1 MAESPAAVVG
11 SVIRLTLFSNGAQ
24 VAETVRVISV
34 TVTSEINKVPSA
46 RIVLMDGDMPE
57 KDFPVSNTDDFKPG
71 AEIKI
76 NAGYEDEEDTI
87 FEGVV
92 VKHGITISGENDA
105 QLVIECRDKSVAL
118 TIGRK
123 NANYV
128 DMKDSEIIAKIIGN
142 ISGLSSDVDATE
154 TSFKE
159 LVQYYC
165 TDWDFVLSRAEV
177 NGLLTIVEGAKVSV
191 KAPDTS
197 TAATLKVTYGED
209 LIDFSADIDARSQ
222 LTAVD
227 SVSWDLATQ
236 AIVTQ
241 SVTPQSLN
249 SQGDLDSATLAA
261 VASPASFGLQTAAPL
276 ESAALKTWAT
286 GQQIKAG
293 LARIRGRMTFQGTA
307 KAKIGSLIEVDGV
320 GNRFNGS
327 VFVSAVCHK
336 ITTGNWDTEAT
347 FGMSPHWFAER
358 RDLDAPPVSG
368 LLPGVGG
375 LQIGVVMKLDADPE
389 GEQKIQVSVPILQ
402 AETEGVWA
410 RLAKFYASEGIGSFF
425 IPEIGDEVVL
435 GYINN
440 DPSHPIILGSL
451 YSSKR
456 KPPYDLTAD
465 NYIKAI
471 VTKSEIKV
479 EFDDENKV
487 LTLLT
492 PAGNTIVISDK
503 DKSILLQD
511 ETGNKVEL
519 SASGIVL
526 DSPKDISI
534 TATGKITLEATG
546 EIGITSKA
554 DVSIAGLNIT
564 AEANVGFTG
573 KGSATAELSASGQTT
588 VKGAM
593 VMIN

>member
-1 MAESPAAVVG
+1 MPESPAAVVG
-11 SVIRLTLFSNGAQ
+11 SVIRLTLFSNGVQ
-24 VAETVRVISV
+24 VQDTVRVISV
-34 TVTSEINKVPSA
+34 TVTGEINRIPTA
-46 RIVLMDGDMPE
+46 RILMMDGDMPE
-57 KDFPVSNTDDFKPG
+57 KDFPLSNADDFKPG

-76 NAGYEDEEDTI
+76 NAGYESEEETV
-87 FEGVV
+87 FEGIVI
-92 VKHGITISGENDA
+92 KHGISISGDNDA
-105 QLVIECRDKSVAL
+105 QLVVECRDKAVAM

-128 DMKDSEIIAKIIGN
+128 DMKDSDIISKIVGN
-142 ISGLSSDVDATE
+142 YAGLSADVDATD
-154 TSFKE
+154 TSYKE

-165 TDWDFVLSRAEV
+165 SDWDFMLSRAEV
-177 NGLLTIVEGAKVSV
+177 NGLLTIVESAKVSV
-191 KAPDTS
+191 KAPDTG

-209 LIDFSADIDARSQ
+209 LMEFNADIDARTQ
-222 LTAVD
+222 LSAVGT
-227 SVSWDLATQ
+227 VSWDLATQ
-236 AIVTQ
+236 AVVEQ
-241 SVTPQSLN
+241 RVTPQTLN
-249 SQGDLDSATLAA
+249 SQGDLDSATLAG
-261 VASPASFGLQTAAPL
+261 VASPSSFRLQTGAPL
-276 ESAALKTWAT
+276 EPAALKTWAT

-307 KAKIGSLIEVDGV
+307 KAKIGTLIEVDGV

-327 VFVSAVCHK
+327 VFVSAIRHE
-336 ITTGNWDTEAT
+336 ISTGNWETEAT
-347 FGMSPHWFAER
+347 FGMSPNWFCER
-358 RDLDAPPVSG
+358 RDLDAPPASG

-375 LQIGVVMKLDADPE
+375 LQIGIVMKLDADPE
-389 GEQKIQVSVPILQ
+389 GEQKIQVSVPVLQ

-410 RLAKFYASEGIGSFF
+410 RLAKFYASDGIGSFF

-435 GYINN
+435 GYLND
-440 DPSHPIILGSL
+440 DPSHPVILGSL

-456 KPPYDLTAD
+456 KPPYDLTAE
-465 NYIKAI
+465 NYTKAI
-471 VTKSEIKV
+471 VTKSELKV

-487 LTLLT
+487 LTIVT
-492 PAGNTIVISDK
+492 PASNTIVISDK

-519 SASGIVL
+519 STSGIVL

-534 TATGKITLEATG
+534 TATGKITLDATG
-546 EIGITSKA
+546 EVGISSKA
-554 DVSIAGLNIT
+554 DVSVSGLNVT
-564 AEANVGFTG
+564 AEADVGFTG

>member
-24 VAETVRVISV
+24 VPETVRVISV
-34 TVTSEINKVPSA
+34 SVTSEINKIPLA

-57 KDFPVSNTDDFKPG
+57 KDFPLSNTDDFKPG

-105 QLVIECRDKSVAL
+105 QLVIECRDKAVGL

-123 NANYV
+123 NANYI
-128 DMKDSEIIAKIIGN
+128 DMKDSEIISKIIGN
-142 ISGLSSDVDATE
+142 TSGLSSDVDATE
-154 TSFKE
+154 TAFKE

-209 LIDFSADIDARSQ
+209 LIDFSADIDARTQ
-222 LTAVD
+222 LTAVG

-236 AIVTQ
+236 AIVEQ
-241 SVTPQSLN
+241 SVTPQTLN
-249 SQGDLDSATLAA
+249 TQGDLDSATLAA
-261 VASPASFGLQTAAPL
+261 VVSPASFRLQTAAPL

-286 GQQIKAG
+286 AQQVKAG

-307 KAKIGSLIEVDGV
+307 KAKIGTLIDVDGV

-327 VFVSAVCHK
+327 VFVSAIRHE
-336 ITTGNWDTEAT
+336 ISIGNWETTAT
-347 FGMSPHWFAER
+347 FGLSAHWFAER

-368 LLPGVGG
+368 LMPGVGG

-410 RLAKFYASEGIGSFF
+410 RLAKFYASDGIGSFF

-435 GYINN
+435 GYVNN
-440 DPSHPIILGSL
+440 DPSHPVILGSL

-456 KPPYDLTAD
+456 KPPYDLSAD
-465 NYIKAI
+465 NFIKAI

-487 LTLLT
+487 LTLVT
-492 PAGNTIVISDK
+492 PASNTIVISDK

-534 TATGKITLEATG
+534 TATGKITLDATG
-546 EIGITSKA
+546 EIGVSSKA

>member
-11 SVIRLTLFSNGAQ
+11 SVIRLTLFSNGTQ
-24 VAETVRVISV
+24 VADTVRIVSV
-34 TVTSEINKVPSA
+34 TVNSEINRIPSA

-76 NAGYEDEEDTI
+76 NAGYEDEEETI
-87 FEGVV
+87 FEGMV
-92 VKHGITISGENDA
+92 VKHGISISGKNDA
-105 QLVIECRDKSVAL
+105 QLVIECRDKAVAL

-123 NANYV
+123 NANYI
-128 DMKDSEIIAKIIGN
+128 DMKDSDIISKIIGN
-142 ISGLSSDVDATE
+142 TSGLSSDVDATD

-191 KAPDTS
+191 KVPDTS

-209 LIDFSADIDARSQ
+209 LIDFSADIDARTQ

-241 SVTPQSLN
+241 SVTPQTLN

-261 VASPASFGLQTAAPL
+261 VASPASFGLQTTAPL

-327 VFVSAVCHK
+327 VFVSAVRHE
-336 ITTGNWDTEAT
+336 ITTGNWDTETT

-410 RLAKFYASEGIGSFF
+410 RLAKFYASDGIGSFF

-435 GYINN
+435 GYLNN
-440 DPSHPIILGSL
+440 DPSHPVILGSL